1 MTDAATPSTPAGPL
15 AGIRV
20 LDLSI
25 AATGP
30 YACTLLADQGA
41 EVIKVERPGFGDI
54 ARYVGVAH
62 GGISAL
68 FHACNRGKR
77 SVTIDPHLPEGRD
90 LVLRLAAAVDV
101 VVENFRPG
109 VVDRLG
115 IGDAAVRAVNPD
127 VVYVSIS
134 GFGPDGP
141 YAHKGAYDTV
151 IQAYGGI
158 AASQREVLP
167 DGTVDDEPRFVKQTM
182 ADKVTALYASQ
193 AITAAL
199 LSRARGGGGQHVHL
213 AMLDAVASFL
223 WADAAGNE
231 VLMDTDGSLPSSFV
245 SSFRPYR
252 FTDGWGIATPTADKD
267 FLGLCRAFGVDDSDP
282 RLQTHADRR
291 EHRQFVAEVMETT
304 YAVAATMTTAAAIAA
319 LEAETVP
326 CGVVLAPADLPDDPH
341 AVAVG
346 MFETHD
352 HPVSGRVRHPRH
364 PARFATTPTGPVGR
378 APVLGE
384 HTAEVLGE
392 LGLDHDAIAR
402 LREVGAI

>member
-1 MTDAATPSTPAGPL
+1 MTDAATPSTAGPL
-15 AGIRV
+15 AGIRI

-90 LVLRLAAAVDV
+90 LVLRLAADVDV
-101 VVENFRPG
+101 MVENFRPG

-115 IGDAAVRAVNPD
+115 VGDADVRAVNPD

-134 GFGPDGP
+134 GFGPEGP
-141 YAHKGAYDTV
+141 YASKGAYDTV

-199 LSRARGGGGQHVHL
+199 LARARGGGGQHVHL

-245 SSFRPYR
+245 ASFRPYR

-267 FLGLCRAFGVDDSDP
+267 FLGLCRAFGVDDTDE
-282 RLQTHADRR
+282 RLQTHATRR
-291 EHRQFVAEVMETT
+291 EHRDFVAEVMETT
-304 YAVAATMTTAAAIAA
+304 YAVAATMTTAAAVAA

-352 HPVSGRVRHPRH
+352 HPTSGRVRHPRH
-364 PARFATTPTGPVGR
+364 PARFGATPTGPGGR

-384 HTAEVLGE
+384 HTDEILGE
-392 LGLDHDAIAR
+392 LGVDPATIAR
-402 LREVGAI
+402 LRETGAI